1 TDGEGDGL
9 VFWGTYTDSTI
20 DLRSFTDSQLTGIE
34 DIFIDDDKATTI
46 IISRLALEDLEGT
59 YTRDLDGDGDQ
70 DFVHY
75 IYADSDLDTV
85 YVNSGEWF
93 SVSGFTVDGDK
104 FYDGY
109 DYYKTEDGDV
119 WFAVY
124 TGTSVVVNSSS
135 GRVKLNAHSSD
146 GTNTAGYNKDIGNDV
161 FITDDND
168 LYPITDF
175 LDDYEIDYPCIT
187 NPFLSEYSQFQIAT
201 ELDNIDFKT
210 SYPLLENAYD
220 DFIVLPEIGDFENET
235 NTVTDAS
242 KLSDLLISDPIDE
255 DVMFLLENFAGD
267 DIITKP
273 TIGMT
278 ENNHDEVKEH
288 DLFFNFDQYDFQE
301 GLIYISELG

>member
-1 TDGEGDGL
+1 
-9 VFWGTYTDSTI
+9 
-20 DLRSFTDSQLTGIE
+20 
-34 DIFIDDDKATTI
+34 
-46 IISRLALEDLEGT
+46 
-59 YTRDLDGDGDQ
+59 
-70 DFVHY
+70 
-75 IYADSDLDTV
+75 TV

-124 TGTSVVVNSSS
+124 TGTNVFVNSSS
-135 GRVKLNAHSSD
+135 GQMNLNSHFSD
-146 GTNTAGYNKDIGNDV
+146 GTYVADYNKDVDHDF

-187 NPFLSEYSQFQIAT
+187 NPFLPEYSQSQIPA

-210 SYPLLENAYD
+210 SYPFLENAYD

-242 KLSDLLISDPIDE
+242 ELSDLLIDDPIDE

-267 DIITKP
+267 DIMTKP
-273 TIGMT
+273 TIEIT
-278 ENNHDEVKEH
+278 ENNHDVVKEY
-288 DLFFNFDQYDFQE
+288 DLFFNFEEIISLDKLQE
-301 GLIYISELG
+301 DLIYTSELG